1 SSSINPFHCDEASAP
16 PLFQRVKGDDVGMV
30 EGSERA
36 GFPLETP
43 AAFGG
48 VAPLR
53 REDLQRHVAAEL
65 RVLSKVDFPHS
76 PGAEPFEDPVMA
88 DGLAAV
94 NKHREGMKTGRCLHG
109 RTIAE
114 GKDPSVSSESAVVSE
129 CQPIAFAPHRVQ
141 PARSARI
148 VSNGLAKR
156 HDMVGYRPQ

>member
-1 SSSINPFHCDEASAP
+1 RGRRAYRPVGSSTTRYPCDEAGVP
-16 PLFQRVKGDDVGMV
+16 PLFQPVKGDDVGMV

-36 GFPLETP
+36 GFPLETL
-43 AAFGG
+43 AAFEG

-76 PGAEPFEDPVMA
+76 PGAEPSENPVMA

-114 GKDPSVSSESAVVSE
+114 GKDPIGQQRRSEE
-129 CQPIAFAPHRVQ
+129 RRV
-141 PARSARI
+141 
-148 VSNGLAKR
+148 GK
-156 HDMVGYRPQ
+156 